1 MKGLKDLYFGDNLA
15 MSTFLDNLCLY
26 VGRASGQQKGEWES
40 ARNYLMRMKQQ
51 LAGGGL
57 ACWVGWPLSHG
68 LRSPHLMGWIAHIS
82 WAG

>member
-1 MKGLKDLYFGDNLA
+1 MWRQNMKGLKDLYFGGNLA

-57 ACWVGWPLSHG
+57 ACWVGWPLFF
-68 LRSPHLMGWIAHIS
+68 MGWIAPTS

>member
-1 MKGLKDLYFGDNLA
+1 MWRQNMKGLKDLYFGDNLA

-57 ACWVGWPLSHG
+57 ACWAGWPLFF
-68 LRSPHLMGWIAHIS
+68 MGWIAPTS